1 MDLKDKVVRAL
12 SEALKPE
19 YVRLEEEDGISG
31 FVVSRLFEGM
41 SVLDRQGKIDE
52 ALRASALSR
61 EERREVL
68 MVAGLTPVEYDS
80 VGAKI
85 RIQRVKE
92 MAKGAVDILL
102 HGGPSDA
109 EYVRGTF
116 NNQKG
121 VRTSEP
127 KSSGEVQGV
136 MMSFR
141 ATGPAKEPLTKEK
154 AIRVLKEDPYI
165 EVMANA

>member
-1 MDLKDKVVRAL
+1 MDIKDKVIIAL
-12 SEALKPE
+12 SRDLEPE
-19 YVRLEEEDGISG
+19 YMRLEADDGISG

-41 SVLDRQGKIDE
+41 SSLDRQGKIDE
-52 ALRASALSR
+52 ALRTAGLSR

-85 RIQRVKE
+85 RIQQVKE
-92 MAKGAVDILL
+92 MAKGAVDIFL

-127 KSSGEVQGV
+127 KSAGGVQGV

-141 ATGPAKEPLTKEK
+141 ATGPAKDPLTKEK
-154 AIRVLKEDPYI
+154 AIRVLKQDPYI
-165 EVMANA
+165 EVMTNA